1 MEVVFLVG
9 SPWISTTA
17 VATGFVGGRGGP
29 RARPGARLGM
39 AVLDSGPAGEVAVLG
54 SGLGAQ
60 VTVLDSRLA
69 GGLAGSLAFW
79 PDGLIL

>member
-17 VATGFVGGRGGP
+17 VATGFVGGRGAP

-39 AVLDSGPAGEVAVLG
+39 AVLDSGPAGEVAVL
-54 SGLGAQ
+54 
-60 VTVLDSRLA
+60 
-69 GGLAGSLAFW
+69 
-79 PDGLIL
+79 